1 MHLSLLA
8 EGKTLMRNAD
18 LLFSTPIHIL
28 QWGLSFGS
36 DELVG
41 LQFFIPA
48 VETGNDER
56 TLRMINQDQLLN
68 FN

>member
-1 MHLSLLA
+1 MQLSLLA
-8 EGKTLMRNAD
+8 EGKTKRNAD

-28 QWGLSFGS
+28 HWGLSFAS

-41 LQFFIPA
+41 LQFFIPLA
-48 VETGNDER
+48 ETGNLER
-56 TLRMINQDQLLN
+56 ILRMINQDQLLI